1 MKPAPFTYHKPA
13 TIEDAVKLMATLE
26 NAKALAGGQSL
37 IAMMNFRFVVP
48 DHLVDLAGIASLSG
62 INLDGGL
69 LKIGA
74 MTTQREIEFSPI
86 IAEAAP
92 LFREALAL
100 VGHRQTRNR
109 GTIGGSLAHADPA
122 AELPAILAAY
132 DAQLKIVGPSGPRT
146 VPMSDFNR
154 GFMATAIGH
163 DELLVEIEIA
173 PWSKGHGSA
182 FKEFARRHGD
192 FAVVGVAA
200 LVELAAN
207 GTISKC
213 ALAVCGASTAPQ
225 RLPAAEQAITG
236 NQPTPDAIAAAART
250 AGTID
255 AIEDIHASPDYRRHL
270 AHMLTGRALT
280 AAIAKVG
287 SAPNNGTS

>member
-122 AELPAILAAY
+122 AELPCDPRRLRRPIENRRPL
-132 DAQLKIVGPSGPRT
+132 GPPHRANERLQSRLH
-146 VPMSDFNR
+146 
-154 GFMATAIGH
+154 GH
-163 DELLVEIEIA
+163 RDR
-173 PWSKGHGSA
+173 P
-182 FKEFARRHGD
+182 
-192 FAVVGVAA
+192 
-200 LVELAAN
+200 
-207 GTISKC
+207 
-213 ALAVCGASTAPQ
+213 
-225 RLPAAEQAITG
+225 
-236 NQPTPDAIAAAART
+236 
-250 AGTID
+250 
-255 AIEDIHASPDYRRHL
+255 
-270 AHMLTGRALT
+270 
-280 AAIAKVG
+280 
-287 SAPNNGTS
+287 